1 MSRNICI
8 AGSGK
13 IALDAGL
20 YFLTRGNAVSWVSHS
35 EDCIARLQ
43 WRVDKSVHRFMKHA
57 GGAARRISASFFMYG
72 ELERESFEVIFECSR
87 ESPEVKQGVFADIVR
102 HADPHAIFLSASSSI
117 LPSEIGAACCGL
129 HVFYPMELS
138 GVAEVI
144 VPHDAPAATRE
155 AVFAFCKDNRIAC
168 IVENE
173 RNAFVVNRLLLPL
186 QNEVFL
192 GVASGICSDDVNAA
206 SASALVPMGQ
216 YDLVRSVGPLVV
228 ASAVRNYRS
237 RMNAACSALFDPL
250 SQGLANTAACGGKST
265 EGRRLQPRERDE
277 LTTTLYYLFINT
289 CLEFLERKEIHA
301 ADLDLVLD
309 SVFGAELS
317 FTRALAKE
325 EKPVIT
331 RVLETALRNGGK
343 EYFKPSKLLLPD

>member
-13 IALDAGL
+13 IARDAGL

-35 EDCIARLQ
+35 EDCIVRLQ
-43 WRVDKSVHRFMKHA
+43 SRVDKAVHRFMKNA
-57 GGAARRISASFFMYG
+57 GGAVRRISASFSMYG
-72 ELERESFEVIFECSR
+72 ELERESFDVIFECSR
-87 ESPEVKQGVFADIVR
+87 ESPEVKQRVFAELVE
-102 HADPHAIFLSASSSI
+102 HAGPHAIFLSASSSI

-138 GVAEVI
+138 GIAEVI
-144 VPHDAPAATRE
+144 VPPDVPAAKQD
-155 AVFAFCKDNRIAC
+155 AVFAFCKDNGIAC
-168 IVENE
+168 IAENE
-173 RNAFVVNRLLLPL
+173 SNAFAVNRLLLPL

-192 GVASGICSDDVNAA
+192 SVASGICSDDVNAA

-237 RMNAACSALFDPL
+237 RMSAACSAMFNPL
-250 SQGLANTAACGGKST
+250 SEGLANAAACGGKSL

-289 CLEFLERKEIHA
+289 CLEFLERKQINA
-301 ADLDLVLD
+301 ADLDLALD
-309 SVFGAELS
+309 SIFGAELS
-317 FTRALAKE
+317 FPQALAKE
-325 EKPVIT
+325 EKPAIAKA
-331 RVLETALRNGGK
+331 LETALRNSGK
-343 EYFKPSKLLLPD
+343 EYFRPSTLLFLS